1 MRATRGDDT
10 RQHYDEAMCTQEKNK
25 GGGGVDTPPN
35 TAVHGGC
42 LHVDERRLNSDNT
55 LFTRG
60 CISTTTGFG
69 TGFDDLHRLR
79 DGGEAAVAHT
89 TGRID

>member
-1 MRATRGDDT
+1 MLCARKRKTRG
-10 RQHYDEAMCTQEKNK
+10 
-25 GGGGVDTPPN
+25 GGLDGG
-35 TAVHGGC
+35 H

-69 TGFDDLHRLR
+69 TGFDDLRRLR

-89 TGRID
+89 TGRTD